1 MELVYYD
8 DIELYKKEIL
18 GDYLVEQEEAVEF
31 AEKWDPQVFHI
42 DEEVAK
48 SLPTN
53 GLIVSAVYTLSVIT
67 RLGVTKGTQMANLA
81 GLGLENVRFP
91 IPIRPGDRITIS
103 GQFIEKRESKS
114 RPDAGI
120 VRSATEVKNQNG
132 EICFTLE
139 SVNLVAKRPK

>member
-1 MELVYYD
+1 M
-8 DIELYKKEIL
+8 
-18 GDYLVEQEEAVEF
+18 
-31 AEKWDPQVFHI
+31 
-42 DEEVAK
+42 
-48 SLPTN
+48 PTQ

-114 RPDAGI
+114 QPDAGI